1 MLKSRSYACLSCRRL
16 WREAFE
22 SRATRKTTNECSIG
36 LKQKEN
42 DSTVLLLHWYRN
54 VSYGPLCLFSG
65 TVLLCPVSKQYQSN
79 IRRQTGRMSST
90 SALPSPLSF
99 LWARVIKY
107 RYGILTTPSH
117 HLVRI
122 HIHNRKETRYFYP
135 LFPSF
140 PLSSR
145 PS

>member
-1 MLKSRSYACLSCRRL
+1 MLRILANIFLQSRWVQVLVRRNKKIKRTHPRGLFEKSQRVRAMLKSRSYACLSCRRL

-79 IRRQTGRMSST
+79 IRRQTGRMSSYKCT
-90 SALPSPLSF
+90 S
-99 LWARVIKY
+99 
-107 RYGILTTPSH
+107 
-117 HLVRI
+117 
-122 HIHNRKETRYFYP
+122 
-135 LFPSF
+135 FPSF
-140 PLSSR
+140 FPLS
-145 PS
+145 